1 MTGSLT
7 PAYVPPNPSM
17 ELSPEEIDLIMTI
30 LQPLRYAKNTLT
42 VTAKKEW
49 AIESTSVY
57 SINVVLS
64 TLRQIRTELSNVP
77 SKKYPSDQT
86 MDKIDKWITADRKK
100 DVVTLSQKNALHEL
114 VKNADAEKL
123 LIIESRLI
131 TEINKL
137 IEKSIKH
144 RDSLTPTFS
153 DCPGMFPSGQ
163 NGEHYKN
170 AIFDSFQWKSLN
182 QALPPQLIGRATY
195 MRVESIL
202 LSGVTRLNGM
212 TKHDLAKYN
221 FVFEYADTEE
231 DFENLLSLLAKPI
244 NGNTDISPIDI
255 TTTVSRIRC
264 CFRRPKDVLPH
275 DVLIPGNPVLV
286 PEEYMSDGISVQ
298 WDVFGLGRV
307 HNVALTGFSDW
318 RAATR
323 FHNWNSMAGGVR
335 RLKFV
340 IFPTIPEALQSLREC
355 SLLAAHTEFSPSLFL
370 TSML

>member
-1 MTGSLT
+1 MSRSST
-7 PAYVPPNPSM
+7 PASV

-42 VTAKKEW
+42 ITQKKEW

-57 SINVVLS
+57 SINVIVS
-64 TLRQIRTELSNVP
+64 TLRRIRTELSNVP
-77 SKKYPSDQT
+77 SKKYPSDQI
-86 MDKIDKWITADRKK
+86 KIIDECIMAKRTKA
-100 DVVTLSQKNALHEL
+100 VTLSQKYALHEL

-144 RDSLTPTFS
+144 LDSLTPTFS
-153 DCPGMFPSGQ
+153 DCPGMFPSEQ
-163 NGEHYKN
+163 NGAHYKN
-170 AIFDSFQWKSLN
+170 AIFKSFQWKSLN
-182 QALPPQLIGRATY
+182 QAGFARPGDQPPQLTGCATY

-212 TKHDLAKYN
+212 TKHDLEKYN
-221 FVFEYADTEE
+221 FVFRFADVEE
-231 DFENLLSLLAKPI
+231 EFENMLSLLAKPI
-244 NGNTDISPIDI
+244 NGNKDISPIDI
-255 TTTVSRIRC
+255 TTTVARIRC
-264 CFRRPKDVLPH
+264 CFRPPKDVLPH
-275 DVLIPGNPVLV
+275 DVLIPGNPVLL
-286 PEEYMSDGISVQ
+286 PEEHMSDGISVQ
-298 WDVFGLGRV
+298 WDVFGLGNV

-323 FHNWNSMAGGVR
+323 LHNWNSMAGGAR
-335 RLKFV
+335 RLKFA
-340 IFPTIPEALQSLREC
+340 IFPTISKALQSLREC
-355 SLLAAHTEFSPSLFL
+355 SLLAAHTEFSPSRFL